1 MPEGLEKYQ
10 ESMKDALKNIRVAD
24 HIIYITYP
32 VIKDKRLLLKSLDAI
47 YDSIV
52 NIINAVL
59 QYEYIWKRVQIY
71 SNPKENFE
79 TFINKSARRYNLS
92 PEDISGIETLFT
104 LVESYRKS
112 AMEFM
117 RKEKIIIMSPGLS
130 TTTLDAEKVKR
141 YLSLA
146 RRIFEKT
153 RFLL

>member
-71 SNPKENFE
+71 SNPNDNFE
-79 TFINKSARRYNLS
+79 TFINKSSKRYNIS
-92 PEDISGIETLFT
+92 PEDISGIQTLFS
-104 LVESYRKS
+104 LVESYKKS

-117 RKEKIIIMSPGLS
+117 RKEKIVIMSPGLS
-130 TTTLDAEKVKR
+130 TTTLDAEKVKK

-146 RRIFEKT
+146 RRIFEKV